1 MEVKEEPS
9 LRDNIEY
16 QKLGNDQ
23 ENVYSLY
30 QYMNAT
36 TKKTDTNP
44 LNNNNGIILN
54 EKLEEQGILIQI
66 DNENSFENS
75 IENFYNNNKTINREE
90 EEEGISDENM
100 KTIINKVSSN
110 SNSNGSKKKK
120 SKTKSTQSKKK
131 KLFIINKQR
140 GPRAKNP
147 NKKFKHNSGYYDNRM
162 FKIGRL
168 FLNSVRHLLNSRC
181 EKYIFNRLKKIKFV
195 NVYGFEY
202 QRHKKFL
209 QSSMGDIFSSD
220 DHNKKIIDLMVQ
232 KDSIFEALM
241 KKNVKT
247 IYDLYQNNKQYIE
260 KEGEE
265 GRFHLPK
272 FITLEKAIGDRKE
285 KGKENPKA
293 LDKLYKD
300 AKKFIESICEERGR
314 KKINI
319 KYKK

>member
-75 IENFYNNNKTINREE
+75 IENFDNNNKTINREE
-90 EEEGISDENM
+90 EEGISDENM
-100 KTIINKVSSN
+100 KSINKVSSN

-120 SKTKSTQSKKK
+120 SKTKSTRSKKK
-131 KLFIINKQR
+131 KLFIIQKQR

-168 FLNSVRHLLNSRC
+168 FLNSIRFLLNHRC
-181 EKYIFNRLKKIKFV
+181 GKYTYNGLKKIKFV
-195 NVYGFEY
+195 KVYGFGY
-202 QRHKKFL
+202 QRHKEFL

-220 DHNKKIIDLMVQ
+220 AHNKKIIDFVVQ
-232 KDSIFEALM
+232 KDMVFDALM
-241 KKNVKT
+241 KTNVKT
-247 IYDLYQNNKQYIE
+247 IYGLYQNNIPFIKI
-260 KEGEE
+260 EGEE
-265 GRFHLPK
+265 GRFHLEK
-272 FITLEKAIGDRKE
+272 FISLEKAIDDRK
-285 KGKENPKA
+285 KNGKENPEK

-300 AKKFIESICEERGR
+300 AKKFIESIYEERGR